1 MADVVADV
9 GAVPVSDGE
18 GGDSVPPGDDGFVV
32 VAMVI
37 CRERC
42 CCCRWCFENKC
53 AFEWFGK
60 RRKGERR
67 QKENEIMTT
76 TAIVSS

>member
-1 MADVVADV
+1 
-9 GAVPVSDGE
+9 VPVSDGE

-42 CCCRWCFENKC
+42 CCRWCFENKC
-53 AFEWFGK
+53 VNGLKDANGG
-60 RRKGERR
+60 RK
-67 QKENEIMTT
+67 
-76 TAIVSS
+76 

>member
-1 MADVVADV
+1 MADIVSDV

-18 GGDSVPPGDDGFVV
+18 GGDSVPPGDDGFVA

-42 CCCRWCFENKC
+42 CCRWCFENKC
-53 AFEWFGK
+53 VFEWFG
-60 RRKGERR
+60 RGGRGEEGRK
-67 QKENEIMTT
+67 
-76 TAIVSS
+76 